1 MDELISAGL
10 NQGLG
15 YGLFIFL
22 LLYVLKTT
30 GEREKQSAEREKQYQ
45 NTIQKNQEI
54 IKDLAAKFTVIE
66 TVKKDVEDIKEEI
79 KTIRR

>member
-1 MDELISAGL
+1 MEELVKIGM

-30 GEREKQSAEREKQYQ
+30 GEREVKYQ
-45 NTIQKNQEI
+45 NLLDKMT
-54 IKDLAAKFTVIE
+54 DKFNI
-66 TVKKDVEDIKEEI
+66 VEDIKEDVKEI
-79 KTIRR
+79 KTKIEGWNKYD

>member
-1 MDELISAGL
+1 MSNELLKMILGQGIFCALFVWLLIKTMDE
-10 NQGLG
+10 N
-15 YGLFIFL
+15 
-22 LLYVLKTT
+22 KK
-30 GEREKQSAEREKQYQ
+30 REINYQ

-79 KTIRR
+79 KTIRK